1 MPDFGD
7 YKNNPLYN
15 DITQLDHLT
24 PQPGFSYQWNR
35 ESGRWE
41 PDQSNLFLHGISG
54 RIGRSNELLEG
65 ISGLLQEQNDTTSS
79 DAETH
84 RLLSGISGELSDL
97 NIDGGEVGI
106 TGDLSVNDTE
116 THRLLSGI
124 YGAIDNIDIDGG
136 TINANITGGGA
147 GLKLRTKT
155 VNQKIDEDFI
165 LLESTPDEVRFGN
178 YSGTCYGTDRSLMDD
193 IYGTHFNNAR
203 VNPSILETGHPDYF
217 IHAEYM
223 ETGRCVEAVDVFHT
237 DTAYGMRQENSGA
250 SNINSY
256 ELEDYN
262 NLYDRGLAE
271 SITIINEAPYPL
283 QFHTADRRFTHTDG
297 LITETEDLI
306 YLDSDMSV
314 NIKNDEA
321 GRIYVKRPH
330 TISGYTIKYFITY
343 KNRGDL
349 EI

>member
-41 PDQSNLFLHGISG
+41 PDQTNLFLHSSNEYLKAISG
-54 RIGRSNELLEG
+54 ILANDIKIGVDLDH
-65 ISGLLQEQNDTTSS
+65 DT
-79 DAETH
+79 ETH
-84 RLLSGISGELSDL
+84 RLLSGISGTLGSSSESSD
-97 NIDGGEVGI
+97 E
-106 TGDLSVNDTE
+106 E
-116 THRLLSGI
+116 THRHLSGI
-124 YGAIDNIDIDGG
+124 SGAIDNIDIDGG
-136 TINANITGGGA
+136 TINANITGGGG

>member
-41 PDQSNLFLHGISG
+41 PDQTNLFLHSSNEYLKAISG
-54 RIGRSNELLEG
+54 ILANDIKIGVDLDH
-65 ISGLLQEQNDTTSS
+65 DT
-79 DAETH
+79 ETH

-97 NIDGGEVGI
+97 NIDGGDVGI

-124 YGAIDNIDIDGG
+124 SGAIDNIDIDGG

>member
-84 RLLSGISGELSDL
+84 RLLSGISGELANL
-97 NIDGGEVGI
+97 
-106 TGDLSVNDTE
+106 
-116 THRLLSGI
+116 
-124 YGAIDNIDIDGG
+124 DIDGG
-136 TINANITGGGA
+136 TIDANITGGTLNVVE
-147 GLKLRTKT
+147 LKLRTKT

-165 LLESTPDEVRFGN
+165 LLESVPDEVRFGN

-321 GRIYVKRPH
+321 GRLYVKRPH
-330 TISGYTIKYFITY
+330 TISGYTVKYFITY

>member
-54 RIGRSNELLEG
+54 RIGRSNELIGRSNELLEG

-84 RLLSGISGELSDL
+84 RLLSGISGELANL
-97 NIDGGEVGI
+97 
-106 TGDLSVNDTE
+106 
-116 THRLLSGI
+116 
-124 YGAIDNIDIDGG
+124 DIDGG
-136 TINANITGGGA
+136 TIDANITGGTLNVVE
-147 GLKLRTKT
+147 LKLRTKT

-165 LLESTPDEVRFGN
+165 LLESVPDEVRFGN

-321 GRIYVKRPH
+321 GRLYVKRPH
-330 TISGYTIKYFITY
+330 TISGYTVKYFITY

>member
-1 MPDFGD
+1 LGVIVIAMPDFGD

-84 RLLSGISGELSDL
+84 RLLSGISEELANL
-97 NIDGGEVGI
+97 
-106 TGDLSVNDTE
+106 
-116 THRLLSGI
+116 
-124 YGAIDNIDIDGG
+124 DIDGG
-136 TINANITGGGA
+136 TIDANITGGTLNVVE
-147 GLKLRTKT
+147 LKLRTKT

-165 LLESTPDEVRFGN
+165 LLESVPDEVRFGN

-283 QFHTADRRFTHTDG
+283 QFHTADRRFTHTDA

-321 GRIYVKRPH
+321 GRLYVKRPH
-330 TISGYTIKYFITY
+330 TISGYTVKYFITY

>member
-1 MPDFGD
+1 LGVIVIAMPDFGD

-84 RLLSGISGELSDL
+84 RLLSGISEELANL
-97 NIDGGEVGI
+97 
-106 TGDLSVNDTE
+106 
-116 THRLLSGI
+116 
-124 YGAIDNIDIDGG
+124 DIDGG
-136 TINANITGGGA
+136 TIDANITGGTLNVVE
-147 GLKLRTKT
+147 LKLRTKT

-165 LLESTPDEVRFGN
+165 LLESVPDEVRFGN

-321 GRIYVKRPH
+321 GRLYVKRPH
-330 TISGYTIKYFITY
+330 TISGYTVKYFITY

>member
-1 MPDFGD
+1 LGVIVIAMPDFGD
-7 YKNNPLYN
+7 YKNNPLYI
-15 DITQLDHLT
+15 DITQLDHLS
-24 PQPGFSYQWNR
+24 PQPGFSYQWNV

-54 RIGRSNELLEG
+54 NIGRSNELLEG
-65 ISGLLQEQNDTTSS
+65 ISGLLKEQNDTTSS
-79 DAETH
+79 DSETH
-84 RLLSGISGELSDL
+84 RLLSGISG
-97 NIDGGEVGI
+97 
-106 TGDLSVNDTE
+106 
-116 THRLLSGI
+116 
-124 YGAIDNIDIDGG
+124 AIDSIDIDGG
-136 TINANITGGGA
+136 NIDANITGGTLNVVE
-147 GLKLRTKT
+147 LKLRTKT

-165 LLESTPDEVRFGN
+165 LMEDITDEARFGN
-178 YSGTCYGTDRSLMDD
+178 LSGTCYGTDRSLMDD

-203 VNPSILETGHPDYF
+203 INPSILETGHPDFF

-223 ETGRCVEAVDVFHT
+223 EPDRCVEAVDVFHT
-237 DTAYGMRQENSGA
+237 DTAFGMRQENSGA

-271 SITIINEAPYPL
+271 SITIVNEAPYPL
-283 QFHTADRRFTHTDG
+283 QFHTADRRFTHSDG

-321 GRIYVKRPH
+321 GRLYVKRPH
-330 TISGYTIKYFITY
+330 TISGYTVKYFITY

>member
-7 YKNNPLYN
+7 YKNNPLYT
-15 DITQLDHLT
+15 DITNLDHLT

-41 PDQSNLFLHGISG
+41 PDQTNTFLQSSNEYLKSISG
-54 RIGRSNELLEG
+54 ILANDIKIGVDLDH
-65 ISGLLQEQNDTTSS
+65 DT
-79 DAETH
+79 ETH

-97 NIDGGEVGI
+97 NIDGATV
-106 TGDLSVNDTE
+106 DDAE

-124 YGAIDNIDIDGG
+124 SGAIDNIDIDGG

-165 LLESTPDEVRFGN
+165 LLESVPDEVRFGN

>member
-84 RLLSGISGELSDL
+84 RLLSGISGELANL
-97 NIDGGEVGI
+97 
-106 TGDLSVNDTE
+106 
-116 THRLLSGI
+116 
-124 YGAIDNIDIDGG
+124 DIDGG
-136 TINANITGGGA
+136 TIDANITGGTLNVVE
-147 GLKLRTKT
+147 LKLRTKT

-165 LLESTPDEVRFGN
+165 LLESVPDEVRFGN

-223 ETGRCVEAVDVFHT
+223 ETGRCVEAV
-237 DTAYGMRQENSGA
+237 
-250 SNINSY
+250 
-256 ELEDYN
+256 
-262 NLYDRGLAE
+262 
-271 SITIINEAPYPL
+271 
-283 QFHTADRRFTHTDG
+283 
-297 LITETEDLI
+297 
-306 YLDSDMSV
+306 
-314 NIKNDEA
+314 
-321 GRIYVKRPH
+321 YV
-330 TISGYTIKYFITY
+330 
-343 KNRGDL
+343 
-349 EI
+349 